1 MPKLSNLV
9 VYFMEYAIV
18 DIETTGGF
26 GAKNKITE
34 IAIIIHDGERELD
47 RYSTLVDPDAFIP
60 QNITALT
67 GITNAMVEGAPQ
79 FHDVAKK
86 VWEMTEGRTFVAHNV
101 GFDYNII
108 KNEFKDLGAK
118 YQRKKLCTI
127 RLAKK
132 IFPGKPSYSLGN
144 LCESLGIPLQNRH
157 RALGDTEAT
166 ALLFKILLSKND
178 PELLEKELKTLNKEA
193 KLPAKLPVEVFDNL
207 PDKCGVYYFYNDA
220 KDVIYVGKAK
230 NIKKRITQHFTNVDS
245 TTKKNNMLSEIANI
259 SFEET
264 GSELI
269 ALLKE
274 SEEIKVISPKFNRA
288 QKRIRFNIG
297 VIQYQDQNGYIR
309 LGIDKK
315 SALNVPSYLK
325 FSTHNEARQFLHKL
339 VEKGELCQKLVGLQ
353 TGDKGCF
360 EHQLKMCKG
369 ACVKKESANL
379 YNHRLLE
386 TLDSFSLAGD
396 SYLVKDIGRDIDE
409 YSAVW
414 VQNGEYKGF
423 GFFSHDIQDPQMIKE
438 GIKVAM
444 DNRDVIRI
452 LKSFLSK
459 SYLKV
464 IPLENTPQSG
474 MLF

>member
-1 MPKLSNLV
+1 
-9 VYFMEYAIV
+9 MEFAIV

-34 IAIIIHDGERELD
+34 IAIIIHDGDRELD
-47 RYSTLVDPDAFIP
+47 RYSSLVDPDAFIP

-67 GITNAMVEGAPQ
+67 GITNEMVEGAPK
-79 FHDVAKK
+79 FYEVAKK

-118 YQRKKLCTI
+118 FQRQKLCTI

-132 IFPGKPSYSLGN
+132 ISPGKPSYSLGN
-144 LCESLGIPLQNRH
+144 LCESFGIPLQNRH

-166 ALLFKILLSKND
+166 ALLFKMLLSKKSS
-178 PELLEKELKTLNKEA
+178 EVFEQELKALNKEA
-193 KLPAKLPVEVFDNL
+193 KLPAKLPVEVYDNL

-230 NIKKRITQHFTNVDS
+230 NVKKRITQHFTNVDS
-245 TTKKNNMLSEIANI
+245 TTKKNNMLREIADI

-339 VEKGELCQKLVGLQ
+339 VKRGELCQKLVGLQ
-353 TGDKGCF
+353 TGENGCF
-360 EHQLKMCKG
+360 ERQLGMCNG
-369 ACVKKESANL
+369 ACVKSESAKS
-379 YNHRLLE
+379 YNKRLIE

-396 SYLVKDIGRDIDE
+396 SYIVKDIGRNIDE

-423 GFFSHDIQDPQMIKE
+423 GFFGHDVQNAELIKD
-438 GIKVAM
+438 GIKLAM
-444 DNRDVIRI
+444 DNRDVIGI

-459 SYLKV
+459 NYLKV
-464 IPLENTPQSG
+464 EALENTQQSG